1 MIKSGDDMRDLI
13 RVKKLKLLVCI
24 AIVFLEML
32 LPWNPI
38 YAAPPEDENPPYL
51 ISVNRARNCV
61 TIYKGNEAGEFR
73 EAVLSMVCSTA
84 ADGVSTPLGSFTLK
98 DRRDWGVLT
107 DGVYSP
113 YITRIESSVLFV
125 GSAYFSVGDFSNNV
139 SELDAETYNRL
150 GEAATGNGC
159 IRLTDADA
167 KWIYDNCPAGT
178 RVEIYDDAENAGPLG
193 KPEAI
198 KIPLDHMFAN
208 WDPTNPDINNPWL
221 QMKARIEGISDI
233 EVEAGVEFSLLSGVT
248 AYDTCGNDITS
259 KIVLMGEYDF
269 EKPGTYTITYIVE
282 DAVGSQFSKNVT
294 VTVKDRNQPETT
306 TREPESDI
314 NQKKYEEKEKKNKF
328 ISVLALGFV
337 TLLMALILLHW
348 SKRD

>member
-1 MIKSGDDMRDLI
+1 MRDLTRI
-13 RVKKLKLLVCI
+13 KKIKLLVCI
-24 AIVFLEML
+24 VVVFMEMVLPLNL
-32 LPWNPI
+32 L
-38 YAAPPEDENPPYL
+38 YAAPPEDGENTYL
-51 ISVNRARNCV
+51 ISVNRAQNCV

-73 EAVLSMVCSTA
+73 EAIRSMVCSTA

-125 GSAYFSVGDFSNNV
+125 GSAYFSVGEFPNNV

-178 RVEIYDDAENAGPLG
+178 RVEIYDDAEVAGPLG

-198 KIPLDHMFAN
+198 KIPPEHMFAN

-221 QMKARIEGISDI
+221 QMKARIEGISDV

-259 KIVLMGEYDF
+259 KIVIMGEYDF

-282 DAVGSQFSKNVT
+282 DAVGSRFSEDIT
-294 VTVKDRNQPETT
+294 VTVKSRNQVPTT
-306 TREPESDI
+306 TQEPESVI
-314 NQKKYEEKEKKNKF
+314 NQKKVEAKEIKNKLV
-328 ISVLALGFV
+328 SVLALGFV
-337 TLLMALILLHW
+337 TLLMALTLLQW

>member
-1 MIKSGDDMRDLI
+1 MREMSRIKKI
-13 RVKKLKLLVCI
+13 KLLVCI
-24 AIVFLEML
+24 AAIVFQMILSRGL
-32 LPWNPI
+32 L
-38 YAAPPEDENPPYL
+38 YAAPAEEGDVPYL
-51 ISVNRARNCV
+51 ISVNRAQNCV
-61 TIYKGNEAGEFR
+61 TVYKGNEAGEFR
-73 EAVLSMVCSTA
+73 EAIRSMICSTA
-84 ADGVSTPLGSFTLK
+84 ADGESTPLGSFTLK
-98 DRRDWGVLT
+98 DRREWGVLT
-107 DGVYSP
+107 DGVFSP

-125 GSAYFSVGDFSNNV
+125 GSAYFSVGNFPEGK
-139 SELDAETYNRL
+139 SELDVETYNRL

-178 RVEIYDDAENAGPLG
+178 RVEIYDDAEKTEPLG
-193 KPEAI
+193 KPKAI
-198 KIPLDHMFAN
+198 KIPPEHMFAN

-221 QMKARIEGISDI
+221 QMNARIEGISDV

-259 KIVLMGEYDF
+259 SIVLMGEYDF

-282 DAVGSQFSKNVT
+282 DAVGSRFSEDIT
-294 VTVKDRNQPETT
+294 VTVKSRDQTPTT
-306 TREPESDI
+306 TQEPESVI
-314 NQKKYEEKEKKNKF
+314 NQKKTEAKENKNKL

-337 TLLMALILLHW
+337 TLLMALTLLHW